1 MELFIFRFDPDTLK
15 KFSRH
20 TIVAGVIM
28 SLVGLTG
35 IIAPQIMS
43 LVVVSFMAW
52 LFLFAALVQGY
63 ATYKSYR
70 GSFTAWLKPAMML
83 IASLLLLF
91 FPLEGVAAVGMLLA
105 AYLLVDAYANFSFGW
120 EYRPNKGWWMPMI
133 NGVLSLLLALI
144 LLLGWPLSSIVLVGL
159 FVGISLFFDGIVL
172 VVLGMQ
178 AKKAVG
184 DGSDKDEK
192 GEER

>member
-1 MELFIFRFDPDTLK
+1 MNEITASK
-15 KFSRH
+15 IK
-20 TIVAGVIM
+20 VI
-28 SLVGLTG
+28 SWCG
-35 IIAPQIMS
+35 
-43 LVVVSFMAW
+43 
-52 LFLFAALVQGY
+52 
-63 ATYKSYR
+63 
-70 GSFTAWLKPAMML
+70 
-83 IASLLLLF
+83 
-91 FPLEGVAAVGMLLA
+91 
-105 AYLLVDAYANFSFGW
+105 NSFGW

-192 GEER
+192 GEGR

>member
-105 AYLLVDAYANFSFGW
+105 AYLLVDAYANFITAPTNNLDF
-120 EYRPNKGWWMPMI
+120 
-133 NGVLSLLLALI
+133 
-144 LLLGWPLSSIVLVGL
+144 
-159 FVGISLFFDGIVL
+159 
-172 VVLGMQ
+172 
-178 AKKAVG
+178 
-184 DGSDKDEK
+184 
-192 GEER
+192 